1 LNKFIVPGEPVGK
14 GRPKMTVIPKSTT
27 DKIQSNHISADDFK
41 KINKAGKTYGVR
53 TYTPAKTSTYEELVK
68 YSFLSQIKYFAPLDG
83 YIRMNITA
91 IFGIPKSTTKKDKAK
106 MLSGLIL
113 PAKIP
118 DIDNITKSILDGLNK
133 VLYKDDK
140 QVIELSVKK
149 KYGEEPCVIVEYETI
164 NPDND

>member
-1 LNKFIVPGEPVGK
+1 
-14 GRPKMTVIPKSTT
+14 
-27 DKIQSNHISADDFK
+27 
-41 KINKAGKTYGVR
+41 
-53 TYTPAKTSTYEELVK
+53 
-68 YSFLSQIKYFAPLDG
+68 
-83 YIRMNITA
+83 MNITA